1 MDSESLAQE
10 SRVSDTNGG
19 RGDLL
24 VDELARVRPVVHTEA
39 ANLLS
44 EEATPKEIRGQV
56 LRSLF
61 DQVPLFSL
69 PDVLELSVTV
79 QPPGRRDRDVD
90 AQITL
95 LLNQICESV
104 SEW

>member
-1 MDSESLAQE
+1 MSERMDSESLAQE

-44 EEATPKEIRGQV
+44 EEVDRGED
-56 LRSLF
+56 RS
-61 DQVPLFSL
+61 
-69 PDVLELSVTV
+69 
-79 QPPGRRDRDVD
+79 D
-90 AQITL
+90 A
-95 LLNQICESV
+95 
-104 SEW
+104 

>member
-44 EEATPKEIRGQV
+44 EEVDRGED
-56 LRSLF
+56 RS
-61 DQVPLFSL
+61 
-69 PDVLELSVTV
+69 
-79 QPPGRRDRDVD
+79 D
-90 AQITL
+90 A
-95 LLNQICESV
+95 
-104 SEW
+104 